1 MPGLAERRAASRRTP
16 TRCVTYSHGKWGS
29 RGSLLAEPQA
39 LGRSDYP
46 EVAERHRKRVIGNA
60 RLPDPAEGSCP
71 ERLPSA
77 AEPPEFS
84 RSSPPE
90 CLFSREESHR
100 SGAATAPGRRFPGF
114 ARPSPRWFFPAS
126 RVRHRAGF
134 PCLAR
139 LPPCGLSRPHS
150 FAAVPTSPPRP
161 YGAEPVSA
169 LPAFRRAGLSAS
181 AVRRPAFVLAPAPV
195 SAERPARRRC
205 AGRMRPRPGPRRRR
219 AGAARAGS
227 GPRGRSAPPG
237 SPGRR
242 GRRAPGGGRA
252 GR

>member
-46 EVAERHRKRVIGNA
+46 EVAERHRKGAIGNA
-60 RLPDPAEGSCP
+60 RLPAPAEGSCP
-71 ERLPSA
+71 ERMSSA

-84 RSSPPE
+84 RSSPSE
-90 CLFSREESHR
+90 HLFSREESHR
-100 SGAATAPGRRFPGF
+100 SGAATVSGRRFPGF
-114 ARPSPRWFFPAS
+114 ARPSPRRFFRLRGFVIVLVSLALPVRRPAGFPAS
-126 RVRHRAGF
+126 LVCRRAGF
-134 PCLAR
+134 
-139 LPPCGLSRPHS
+139 
-150 FAAVPTSPPRP
+150 FASAVRC
-161 YGAEPVSA
+161 
-169 LPAFRRAGLSAS
+169 RAGLSAARFPPCRS
-181 AVRRPAFVLAPAPV
+181 LRLAVRPPAAAPV
-195 SAERPARRRC
+195 SAEHPARRRC
-205 AGRMRPRPGPRRRR
+205 AGRTRPRPGPRRRR

-237 SPGRR
+237 SPDRR
-242 GRRAPGGGRA
+242 GHRAPGGGRA